1 MNWIP
6 FLKKCG
12 FTLSLKEYLHGPRHM
27 TVDDQLAVSLK
38 LHLDKTERQ
47 DHNSLMMADKNT
59 DISKNY
65 TTDIQIQSIL
75 YFKSEVI

>member
-1 MNWIP
+1 
-6 FLKKCG
+6 
-12 FTLSLKEYLHGPRHM
+12 M
-27 TVDDQLAVSLK
+27 TVDDQLVVSLK
-38 LHLDKTERQ
+38 LQLDKTERR
-47 DHNSLMMADKNT
+47 DYNSLMMADKNT